1 MCVPIIPPAL
11 FSLTP
16 AAQGV
21 QQSVRL
27 RPVSVRAGT
36 HLHASTMQIKADLCA
51 DSTNCTCTSVSMYV
65 PLLLQSEHT
74 ENSFKVYPR
83 QQTVQMN
90 AQIWY

>member
-1 MCVPIIPPAL
+1 MCVPILPPAL
-11 FSLTP
+11 FSLTS

-27 RPVSVRAGT
+27 CPVSVRAGT

-51 DSTNCTCTSVSMYV
+51 DSTKLHMYVCLHVCPSFTSVRTHS
-65 PLLLQSEHT
+65 
-74 ENSFKVYPR
+74 SFKVYPR
-83 QQTVQMN
+83 QPTVQTN